1 MTFDSEIGYSLMLRF
16 KEIYTSLCVIHC
28 TFDHCPFQVFTPTII
43 FTPHFLQV
51 IEGWVQL
58 RYLLLELKQNI
69 LFVSLPIEFKFGIN
83 GTAWAGIASI
93 LWVFR
98 CLSHHSYI
106 ETYSLS
112 VSGTD
117 MAADAC
123 KGSN

>member
-1 MTFDSEIGYSLMLRF
+1 MS
-16 KEIYTSLCVIHC
+16 VIL
-28 TFDHCPFQVFTPTII
+28 Q
-43 FTPHFLQV
+43 FLDFPCLYFA
-51 IEGWVQL
+51 ILQL

-117 MAADAC
+117 MANGAC
-123 KGSN
+123 N